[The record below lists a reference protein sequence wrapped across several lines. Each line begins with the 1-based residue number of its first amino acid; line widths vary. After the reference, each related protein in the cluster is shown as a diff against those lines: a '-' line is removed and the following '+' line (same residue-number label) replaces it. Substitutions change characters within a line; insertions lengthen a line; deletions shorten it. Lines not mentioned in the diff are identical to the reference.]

1 MPSNKVV
8 SQKGTG
14 GSSAGQGTSTGSGS
28 RPGGGKYP
36 IPSSNPSSKQMIRPK
51 NSVGK

>member
-1 MPSNKVV
+1 MPKNVTV

-14 GSSAGQGTSTGSGS
+14 GGSAGQNTSTGSGS

-51 NSVGK
+51 NVVGK